1 LTIISTL
8 IYVPIG
14 VAIGFNPRVA
24 RVIQPVIQFLS
35 AFPANFLFPFITV
48 ALIRFRIS
56 LDIGSIFLMALGA
69 QWYVLFNVIAGAQ
82 GIPGDL
88 REMAA
93 NMGMHGWQLW
103 RRLIIPGI
111 FSAWVTGGIT
121 AAGGAWNASIV
132 AEIVSWGDTTLKAAG
147 LGVYISQMTQAG
159 DWSRIALGVGVMS
172 LFVVGINRFF
182 WRRLYV
188 FAERKFSLS

>member
-1 LTIISTL
+1 
-8 IYVPIG
+8 
-14 VAIGFNPRVA
+14 
-24 RVIQPVIQFLS
+24 
-35 AFPANFLFPFITV
+35 
-48 ALIRFRIS
+48 
-56 LDIGSIFLMALGA
+56 M
-69 QWYVLFNVIAGAQ
+69 
-82 GIPGDL
+82 
-88 REMAA
+88 
-93 NMGMHGWQLW
+93 
-103 RRLIIPGI
+103 
-111 FSAWVTGGIT
+111 TGGIT